1 MQGLAIGAAH
11 PRSDSR
17 TFRATCSWVFVLAL
31 LGFSTGH
38 AAPGDQLFNLTPT
51 DGAAY
56 DSFGIVALSG
66 DTALIGELYADYP
79 GASSGSAYLFDAS
92 ILHGDHNFDGH
103 VNALDYVTWRDGGSQ
118 DHSAAGFYVWRDNF
132 GAEESDVVPE
142 PDAAELL
149 LLLIALTRLASWR
162 WKGASHA

>member
-17 TFRATCSWVFVLAL
+17 TFRATCSWVLVLAL

-38 AAPGDQLFNLTPT
+38 AAPGDQLFKLTPT

-66 DTALIGELYADYP
+66 DTAQEVELDLV
-79 GASSGSAYLFDAS
+79 SQR
-92 ILHGDHNFDGH
+92 
-103 VNALDYVTWRDGGSQ
+103 VTWRDGGSQ

-149 LLLIALTRLASWR
+149 LLLIALTLLASWR
-162 WKGASHA
+162 WKAASHA